1 MAYQLLR
8 TNIALTGN
16 IKTCCY
22 IDNGEISDHVTL
34 NPISTISPIIPFDV
48 NLDTS
53 TYPQDIVNFRNTYKN
68 IFYNPQIP
76 FRYLTDLPYKEYT
89 D

>member
-22 IDNGEISDHVTL
+22 IDNGKISDHVTL
-34 NPISTISPIIPFDV
+34 NPISTISPIKF
-48 NLDTS
+48 
-53 TYPQDIVNFRNTYKN
+53 
-68 IFYNPQIP
+68 
-76 FRYLTDLPYKEYT
+76 DLPDNYFDKVDELNKSKEILSNLNLLILLSKLEKSLIE
-89 D
+89 

>member
-22 IDNGEISDHVTL
+22 IDNGKISDHVTL

-53 TYPQDIVNFRNTYKN
+53 TYILKILSTSGIHTKIYSITHKFRLDI
-68 IFYNPQIP
+68 
-76 FRYLTDLPYKEYT
+76 
-89 D
+89 